1 MRPRAFL
8 EPFVSRKSRGT
19 GHLASSCL
27 QRNGHETVRT
37 PAGSRVLFVSSS
49 TIYSREQITRTSPT
63 SSSNLFIYYFLFF
76 EEKEKEA
83 RKTSAPP
90 ANHSWHTQTTQNSIQ
105 AHRCFELGRTWKFV
119 LLVFRDTY
127 IHFLRAER
135 RIINRSKGKILL
147 LELLY

>member
-90 ANHSWHTQTTQNSIQ
+90 ANHSWHTNDTEFNSSAQ
-105 AHRCFELGRTWKFV
+105 VFRTWRSSCSWSFET
-119 LLVFRDTY
+119 RIY
-127 IHFLRAER
+127 IFYEPREELSTVRRER
-135 RIINRSKGKILL
+135 FYYLSFCINFH
-147 LELLY
+147 

>member
-1 MRPRAFL
+1 MRPSAFL

-76 EEKEKEA
+76 EEKEKEKEA

-105 AHRCFELGRTWKFV
+105 AHRCFELGEV
-119 LLVFRDTY
+119 
-127 IHFLRAER
+127 RALGLSRHVYTFSTSREK
-135 RIINRSKGKILL
+135 NYQPFEGKDSIT
-147 LELLY
+147 